1 MNSSPLLREQ
11 ERHATLPR
19 LLHSLLEIVSAYGV
33 VWSSSRLLRDEGLSG
48 DVNSLRIHALA
59 PRAHP
64 IHRGGLCKLAWADS
78 VGTTVLAA
86 TFGCG
91 APAQDCWHF
100 GFCARWCVHFR
111 HWGWWGSDRR
121 VLASRYR
128 LAQPRSTVYIQY
140 GIETYSSKI
149 PRLTSLAYSFLLSSM
164 SFSSNSIAGCIHG
177 RCFSSTRRDSNGSGY
192 SPKSTTLATV
202 RQLGNPTACISSLW
216 GLGPRTICS
225 AWGWSSLW
233 RSQISNSNCAPNFF
247 YKATW
252 SASTFFIVI
261 RHDLFVCPSHNCVNH
276 YK

>member
-1 MNSSPLLREQ
+1 MHLHPSTSHSLWRPVQTGVSWLSGSHRTGGHVRLRSSS
-11 ERHATLPR
+11 AR
-19 LLHSLLEIVSAYGV
+19 LLT
-33 VWSSSRLLRDEGLSG
+33 LRVLCPLVRTLS
-48 DVNSLRIHALA
+48 SLRMV
-59 PRAHP
+59 
-64 IHRGGLCKLAWADS
+64 D
-78 VGTTVLAA
+78 
-86 TFGCG
+86 
-91 APAQDCWHF
+91 
-100 GFCARWCVHFR
+100 
-111 HWGWWGSDRR
+111 SDRR

-140 GIETYSSKI
+140 GIESYSSKA
-149 PRLTSLAYSFLLSSM
+149 PRLTSLAYSFLLPPM
-164 SFSSNSIAGCIHG
+164 SFSSNPIAGCIHG

-261 RHDLFVCPSHNCVNH
+261 RHDLFVYPSHNCVNH